1 MSLPRIMFEIYSLM
15 KQSFSFLKILK
26 TACRMSFISM
36 IGIETA
42 MNLNNHFLNV
52 DVILIFWV
60 IPITLVT
67 IFLTPCL

>member
-1 MSLPRIMFEIYSLM
+1 
-15 KQSFSFLKILK
+15 
-26 TACRMSFISM
+26 M